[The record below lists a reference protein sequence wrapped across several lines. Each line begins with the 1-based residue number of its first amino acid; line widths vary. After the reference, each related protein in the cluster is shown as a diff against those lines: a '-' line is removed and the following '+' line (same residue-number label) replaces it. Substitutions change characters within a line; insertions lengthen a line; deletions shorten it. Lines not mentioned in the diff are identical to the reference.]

1 MKIRN
6 NISLIT
12 VLTVISLTQCFSQG
26 VSGYI
31 APSAGGGGQD
41 AGKIIKANIVK
52 SEQNLA
58 KCKSYI
64 REIDDINNKSK
75 SILDNMNKNIYSAR
89 LVYIR
94 KDIAQFE
101 AELRN
106 EKNPAKQA
114 ELKTMIKTIKE
125 VDVELRRR
133 GI

>member
-6 NISLIT
+6 NIFLIT
-12 VLTVISLTQCFSQG
+12 VSTVISLTQCFG
-26 VSGYI
+26 DSGGHI
-31 APSAGGGGQD
+31 ASSAGPNGED
-41 AGKIIKANIVK
+41 ARKIKANIAK

-58 KCKSYI
+58 RCKSYI